1 MKTLAQQKESV
12 ETQFAKWESRINSL
26 MVSIDDK
33 SGVVANHLQEKKE
46 KLLSTI
52 SQIDSKLDILSPEKK
67 SKLLEKRDTL
77 KVQLALGKA
86 EFKTNYEENKKLY
99 QNAIRDYEAQL
110 ESDLE
115 IEDQL
120 LEKEWIEDSIA
131 YEEAMEAYA
140 VEMAK
145 EDEEM
150 AAEFEKKKNEIKESL
165 QSFKLKVE
173 EKNKKF
179 KEGLNE
185 SFEDIVEEYAK
196 LGQYYYRD

>member
-33 SGVVANHLQEKKE
+33 AGVVANHLEEKKG

-52 SQIDSKLDILSPEKK
+52 SKIDSKLEILTPEKK

-77 KVQLALGKA
+77 KVQMALGKA
-86 EFKTNYEENKKLY
+86 EFKTNYQENKKLY
-99 QNAIRDYEAQL
+99 QDAIRDYEAQL

-140 VEMAK
+140 LEMAN
-145 EDEEM
+145 EDDEM
-150 AAEFEKKKNEIKESL
+150 AAEFEKKKNEIKDSL
-165 QSFKLKVE
+165 HSFKESVE
-173 EKNKKF
+173 EKHQKF
-179 KEGLNE
+179 KEGLKE
-185 SFEDIVEEYAK
+185 SYEDVAEKYAK
-196 LGQYYYRD
+196 LGQYFNLK

>member
-33 SGVVANHLQEKKE
+33 SGVVANHLQEKKD

-52 SQIDSKLDILSPEKK
+52 SQIDSKLDILTPEKK

-77 KVQLALGKA
+77 KLQLALGKA
-86 EFKTNYEENKKLY
+86 EYKTNYKENKKLY
-99 QNAIRDYEAQL
+99 QNALRDYEAQL

>member
-1 MKTLAQQKESV
+1 MKTLAKQKESV

-52 SQIDSKLDILSPEKK
+52 SQIDSKLDILTPEKK

-86 EFKTNYEENKKLY
+86 EFKTNYKENKKLY

-140 VEMAK
+140 VEIAK

>member
-33 SGVVANHLQEKKE
+33 AGVVANHLEEKKG

-52 SQIDSKLDILSPEKK
+52 SKIDSKLEILTPEKK

-77 KVQLALGKA
+77 KVQMALGKA
-86 EFKTNYEENKKLY
+86 EYKTNYKENKKLY
-99 QNAIRDYEAQL
+99 QNALHDYEAQL

-140 VEMAK
+140 VEMVK

-150 AAEFEKKKNEIKESL
+150 AAEYEKKKNEIKESL
-165 QSFKLKVE
+165 QSFKLNVE

>member
-33 SGVVANHLQEKKE
+33 SGVVANHLQEKKD

-67 SKLLEKRDTL
+67 NKLLEKRDTL
-77 KVQLALGKA
+77 KLQLALGKA
-86 EFKTNYEENKKLY
+86 EYKTNYKENKKLY
-99 QNAIRDYEAQL
+99 QNALRDYEAQL

-140 VEMAK
+140 VEMVK

-150 AAEFEKKKNEIKESL
+150 AAEYEKKKNEIKESL

-179 KEGLNE
+179 KEGFNE

>member
-52 SQIDSKLDILSPEKK
+52 SQIDSKLDILTPEKK

-86 EFKTNYEENKKLY
+86 EFKTNYKENKKLY

-145 EDEEM
+145 EDEDM
-150 AAEFEKKKNEIKESL
+150 AADFEKKKNEIKESL

>member
-99 QNAIRDYEAQL
+99 QNAIRDY
-110 ESDLE
+110 
-115 IEDQL
+115 
-120 LEKEWIEDSIA
+120 
-131 YEEAMEAYA
+131 
-140 VEMAK
+140 
-145 EDEEM
+145 
-150 AAEFEKKKNEIKESL
+150 
-165 QSFKLKVE
+165 
-173 EKNKKF
+173 
-179 KEGLNE
+179 
-185 SFEDIVEEYAK
+185 
-196 LGQYYYRD
+196 

>member
-1 MKTLAQQKESV
+1 MKTLAKQKESV

-33 SGVVANHLQEKKE
+33 AGVVANHLEEKKE

-52 SQIDSKLDILSPEKK
+52 SKIDSKLEILTPEKK

-77 KVQLALGKA
+77 KVQMALGKA

-140 VEMAK
+140 VEMVK

-150 AAEFEKKKNEIKESL
+150 AAEYEKKKNEIKESL

>member
-33 SGVVANHLQEKKE
+33 AGVVANHLEEKKE

-52 SQIDSKLDILSPEKK
+52 SKIDSKLEILTPEKK

-77 KVQLALGKA
+77 KVQMALGKA
-86 EFKTNYEENKKLY
+86 EYKTNYKENKKLY
-99 QNAIRDYEAQL
+99 QNALRDYEAQL

-140 VEMAK
+140 VEMVK

-150 AAEFEKKKNEIKESL
+150 AAEYEKKKNEIKESL
-165 QSFKLKVE
+165 QSFKLNVE

>member
-1 MKTLAQQKESV
+1 MKTLAKQKESV

-52 SQIDSKLDILSPEKK
+52 SQIDSKLDILTPEKK

-86 EFKTNYEENKKLY
+86 EFKTNYKENKKLY

-140 VEMAK
+140 VEMVK

-150 AAEFEKKKNEIKESL
+150 AAEYEKKKNEIKESL

>member
-33 SGVVANHLQEKKE
+33 AGVVANHLEEKKG

-52 SQIDSKLDILSPEKK
+52 SKIDSKLEILTPEKK

-77 KVQLALGKA
+77 KVQMALGKA
-86 EFKTNYEENKKLY
+86 EFKTNYQENKKLY
-99 QNAIRDYEAQL
+99 QDAIRDYEAQL

-140 VEMAK
+140 VEMVK

-150 AAEFEKKKNEIKESL
+150 AAEYEKKKNEIKESL
-165 QSFKLKVE
+165 QSFKLNVE

>member
-1 MKTLAQQKESV
+1 MKTLAKQKESV

-33 SGVVANHLQEKKE
+33 SGVVANHLQEKKD

-67 SKLLEKRDTL
+67 KKLLEKRDTL

-120 LEKEWIEDSIA
+120 LEKAWIEDSIA

-140 VEMAK
+140 VEMVK

-150 AAEFEKKKNEIKESL
+150 AADFEKKKNEIKESL

-179 KEGLNE
+179 KEGINE
-185 SFEDIVEEYAK
+185 SFEDIVEEYEK

>member
-33 SGVVANHLQEKKE
+33 AGVVANHLEEKKE

-52 SQIDSKLDILSPEKK
+52 SKIDSKLEILTPEKK

-77 KVQLALGKA
+77 KVQMALGKA
-86 EFKTNYEENKKLY
+86 EYKTNYKENKKLY
-99 QNAIRDYEAQL
+99 QNALHDYEAQL

-140 VEMAK
+140 LEMAN
-145 EDEEM
+145 EDDEM

-165 QSFKLKVE
+165 QSFKLNVE

>member
-1 MKTLAQQKESV
+1 MKTLAKQKESV

-33 SGVVANHLQEKKE
+33 SGVVANHLQEKKD

-67 SKLLEKRDTL
+67 KKLLEKRDTL

>member
-1 MKTLAQQKESV
+1 MKTLAKQKESV

-33 SGVVANHLQEKKE
+33 SGVVANHLQEKKD

-67 SKLLEKRDTL
+67 KKLLEKRDTL

-120 LEKEWIEDSIA
+120 LEKAWIEDSIA

-140 VEMAK
+140 VEMVK

-150 AAEFEKKKNEIKESL
+150 AADFEKKKNEIKESL

-179 KEGLNE
+179 KEGINE
-185 SFEDIVEEYAK
+185 SFEDIIK
-196 LGQYYYRD
+196 LE